1 MGRFVALLPFV
12 VAFACSPHTPAGGD
26 APMSSTGDGGTGAND
41 GAMSGTRLKLTY
53 YAFTDGTTQWFGLYD
68 SERKENCSPFDG
80 TWPDGNTYCVPD
92 WSGSVVYSDSKCTN
106 PEIDEYVGSTCA
118 AAPELYVLDQQYD
131 ECSEEYLPTH
141 LYRKGSANGAAA
153 YYVMNYDGTCSTQY
167 TVDQGYEQV
176 YAITSEVSTTDL
188 VQLTLSPPTTG
199 GPIGV
204 RSWTSSDGAVLP
216 IMLHDT
222 TNNLDCSPEYYG
234 DTATTASCA
243 PNDAFDAYL
252 DHDNMCV
259 DPALDMTSTCAA
271 PGFAYTYPSGNTCPM
286 DLETYYAVGSKLATP
301 TLFESFGT
309 TCSSETP
316 STGTSYYGL
325 GSALQLTALQRAPDT
340 DAGHRIQLIHYGDSA
355 SLHYRDPTYLYD
367 SQEQAVC
374 APEQLADG
382 TIRCVPDSGFYVS
395 TGFFYSDSGC
405 ATAVDVLDMYTG
417 PATCQAPTVPAY
429 VRKYLP
435 TTGCISNFELH
446 SPTTKAGTLYYL
458 GGSDGVTCTKYV
470 PDEEAIYNVG
480 PSVSTSDFV
489 TAVITTDN

>member
-1 MGRFVALLPFV
+1 MGRFVALLPLI
-12 VAFACSPHTPAGGD
+12 ALACSPHTSPNSD
-26 APMSSTGDGGTGAND
+26 APVSSSGDGGTNAND
-41 GAMSGTRLKLTY
+41 GATSGTRLKLTY

-68 SERKENCSPFDG
+68 SERKENCGPFDG

-92 WSGSVVYSDSKCTN
+92 WSGSVVYSDAGCTL
-106 PEIDEYVGSTCA
+106 PEADEYTSSTCA
-118 AAPELYVLDQQYD
+118 GTMQLYVLDETYD
-131 ECSEEYLPTH
+131 SCSEEYLPAH
-141 LYRKGSANGAAA
+141 LYRVGSANGATS
-153 YYVMNYDGTCSTQY
+153 YYYKDSSGGCTQY
-167 TVDQGYEQV
+167 SVDQGFEVV
-176 YAITSEVSTTDL
+176 YSISSEVNTSDL

-199 GPIGV
+199 GPVGV
-204 RSWTSSDGAVLP
+204 RSWTSSDGAALP

-222 TNNLDCSPEYYG
+222 TSNLDCSPEYYG
-234 DTATTASCA
+234 DNATNATCA
-243 PNDAFDAYL
+243 PTAAFDAYL
-252 DHDNMCV
+252 DHDNQCL
-259 DPALDMTSTCAA
+259 DPTLDMTSTCSA
-271 PGFAYTYPSGNTCPM
+271 PGFAYTYPSGNSCPT
-286 DLETYYAVGSKLATP
+286 DLETYYAVGAKLASP
-301 TLFESFGT
+301 SLYESFGT
-309 TCSSETP
+309 TCSSESP

-325 GSALQLTALQRAPDT
+325 GSALQLTTLQRAPDT

-374 APEQLADG
+374 VPEQLADG

-395 TGFFYSDSGC
+395 TGFFYSDSACG
-405 ATAVDVLDMYTG
+405 TAVDVLDMYTG
-417 PATCQAPTVPAY
+417 PATCQLPTLPAY

-435 TTGCISNFELH
+435 TNGCISNFELH

-458 GGSDGVTCTKYV
+458 DGSACTKYV